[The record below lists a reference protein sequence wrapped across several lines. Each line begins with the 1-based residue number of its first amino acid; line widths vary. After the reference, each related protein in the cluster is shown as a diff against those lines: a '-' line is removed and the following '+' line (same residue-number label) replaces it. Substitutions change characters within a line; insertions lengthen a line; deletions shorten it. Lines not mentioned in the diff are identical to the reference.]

1 MYYEISA
8 AHENGFEVLVSNSA
22 ELQFIVQGLT
32 HNWNFSLAKNS
43 PTFTSFSDAL

>member
-22 ELQFIVQGLT
+22 AIYSARLKLT
-32 HNWNFSLAKNS
+32 IGTSL
-43 PTFTSFSDAL
+43 

>member
-22 ELQFIVQGLT
+22 AIYSARLIT